1 MERDADKYMNM
12 DVDLSTDRTRTWTGQ
27 GRDTAVEMEITFLS
41 SPRHLFKDSSVG
53 NRQKI

>member
-1 MERDADKYMNM
+1 M
-12 DVDLSTDRTRTWTGQ
+12 DMDLNTDRTRTWTGQ